1 MGKTIRELT
10 GGLISGSAK
19 VGGVLRINGKV
30 YEQQADGTFE
40 EQGVIEGQIVETPA
54 RPAQL
59 PAAKSA
65 GDVLRDLL
73 GL

>member
-1 MGKTIRELT
+1 MGKTWRELT
-10 GGLISGSAK
+10 KGVMGDNPPKI
-19 VGGVLRINGKV
+19 GGVLRIGGKV

-40 EQGVIEGQIVETPA
+40 EQGVIEGEVVETP
-54 RPAQL
+54 RQL
-59 PAAKSA
+59 PPAKSA